1 MSRITRRKFLG
12 LSALALPAAM
22 GADSSA
28 FETTTLRV
36 TRLQHGPGPCRFVH
50 FTDFHYRG
58 DADYASESDSSK
70 PVVGSGNSPDSRIT
84 PQSRH
89 STYSASE
96 SLAMSCVRGWRQEAG
111 SFTRLLLSCPNHNT
125 RNGM

>member
-1 MSRITRRKFLG
+1 MASVPFF
-12 LSALALPAAM
+12 LALEFLCALCVKAFS
-22 GADSSA
+22 GFADLN
-28 FETTTLRV
+28 F
-36 TRLQHGPGPCRFVH
+36 
-50 FTDFHYRG
+50 
-58 DADYASESDSSK
+58 DYASESDSSK